1 MGLCDELPVVFF
13 VPSVFDAGV
22 VVITHR
28 VASVMGSYWRFLME
42 RLRNPCG
49 ILVMSNDVSHAGKG
63 AAGEISFHKADR
75 GPIAVTLGSP

>member
-1 MGLCDELPVVFF
+1 
-13 VPSVFDAGV
+13 
-22 VVITHR
+22 
-28 VASVMGSYWRFLME
+28 ME